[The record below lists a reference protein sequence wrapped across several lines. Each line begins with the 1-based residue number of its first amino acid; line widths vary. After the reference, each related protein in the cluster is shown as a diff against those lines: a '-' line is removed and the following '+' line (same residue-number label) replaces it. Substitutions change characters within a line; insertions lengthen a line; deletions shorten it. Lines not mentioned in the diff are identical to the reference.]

1 MRRYVR
7 GSLGFTLIEL
17 LVVISIIAILASLL
31 LPALS
36 SAKARAQM
44 VRCKSN
50 ERQMGIAL
58 RMSVDDFRAYPFMVH
73 APAPP
78 PRGALFW
85 FDALSPYVAKTKWG
99 SGVFICPSYKWDTFE
114 GEGGLTPDNFFHFT
128 SGLGAYAYNDFG
140 VLYNGTFPGDRTG
153 LSGQLALGRRP
164 VAEASIKA
172 PSNMYAIGDTVD
184 FTTWPNKKRGGD
196 YSYYFASSA
205 IRANPKYGFAGTM
218 IFQHGLKDNMLFVDG
233 HVEAIGVT
241 NLFKTDPD
249 SRRHWN
255 NDDQP

>member
-1 MRRYVR
+1 MRRRLRMTV
-7 GSLGFTLIEL
+7 GFTLIEL
-17 LVVISIIAILASLL
+17 LIVIAIIAILASLL
-31 LPALS
+31 LPALGA
-36 SAKARAQM
+36 AKARGQM

-58 RMSVDDFRAYPFMVH
+58 RMYVDDFRAYPFMVH

-99 SGVFICPSYKWDTFE
+99 SGVFTCPSYKWDSSE
-114 GEGGLTPDNFFHFT
+114 GTGGVDADGFFDFT

-140 VLYNGTFPGDRTG
+140 IRNNIFPGGRTG
-153 LSGQLALGRRP
+153 LSGQPSRDSRP
-164 VAEASIKA
+164 VPEASIKA

-184 FTTWPNKKRGGD
+184 FVTWPNNMRGGD
-196 YSYYFASSA
+196 YSYYFAYSA
-205 IRANPKYGFAGTM
+205 IRTYTKYGTM
-218 IFQHGLKDNMLFVDG
+218 IVQHGLKDNMLFVDG